1 MCVCLNKSIIKK
13 KKKRSRRRLRP
24 CEDKG
29 RDGGDAASAK
39 ECLVS
44 PEAREAK
51 KESSL
56 KLLEAAWPC
65 PQLDIRLLPSGT
77 MREYISIVF
86 SHHVCDYLLHNNKS
100 FIYTVNLRVAFSF

>member
-1 MCVCLNKSIIKK
+1 M
-13 KKKRSRRRLRP
+13 
-24 CEDKG
+24 
-29 RDGGDAASAK
+29 
-39 ECLVS
+39 S

-65 PQLDIRLLPSGT
+65 PQLDIRLLSSGT

-86 SHHVCDYLLHNNKS
+86 SHHVCDYLLHS
-100 FIYTVNLRVAFSF
+100 LEQ

>member
-1 MCVCLNKSIIKK
+1 MHHNPMTSAFI
-13 KKKRSRRRLRP
+13 RDRRHRENRRKP

-86 SHHVCDYLLHNNKS
+86 SHHVCDYLLHS
-100 FIYTVNLRVAFSF
+100 LEQ